1 VTDKQ
6 QIAAARKKAVEG
18 GRLSIDDALALYED
32 NDLLFLADCARRAKE
47 RASGRSVYYTVN
59 RHINLT
65 NICSSNCP
73 LCAFQVEEGDA
84 RGYVLETDD
93 IARILDDA
101 KNVQN
106 LSEIHI
112 VSALHPS
119 KPFSYYV
126 DVVKQVKAAL
136 PDADCKAFTPVEVV
150 NFSKMTGKSIRE
162 VLEILKDAGLDSLPG
177 GGAEILSGRVRQLI
191 CPKKATAAEWVTTMR
206 TAHSLGIR
214 TNASMMY
221 GHIETVRERFE
232 HLATLRAIQ
241 DDTKGFQAFMLFPFH
256 PAHTK
261 LGEEYHLTRVGAWED
276 LKMMALSRLFL
287 DNIAHVKAFWI
298 MMTLPIAEL
307 ALQFGADDLDGTIGE
322 EKIIHAAGAK
332 TQTGITK
339 AKLQSIIREA
349 GYDPVERDTF
359 YRPIHQ
365 PSSLRETSL
374 IHQPPSQ
381 RRKTSSGCFAWPLAA
396 GGVPCTA
403 NQPAQRDF
411 RGCDQNR
418 MTEKEA
424 VELLQHGDVLALGR
438 AADAIRRER
447 YGDTAT
453 FLIDRNINYTN
464 VCQNECRFC
473 AFYCKQDDP
482 RAYLLS
488 TDEILAKCRE
498 TAEAGGTQVMIQ
510 GGLYPGLGLDY
521 YLDMLRAIKRE
532 FPQLV
537 IHSFTATEIQ
547 HFAKEAGLSI
557 RETLLRLQDAGLAS
571 LPGGGAEILD
581 DAVRSRVSPK
591 KISTDD
597 YLDVMRT
604 AHEIGMEST
613 ATMVIGLGET
623 MEQRIASMARI
634 RRLQDE
640 TGGFRAFIMWTFQP
654 GHTALER
661 DGEAG
666 EKVSAIDYMKTLA
679 LSRLFFDNI
688 AHIQG
693 SWVTQGERIGQLTLG
708 FGADDAGSIM
718 LEENV
723 VRAAGTRYDMTENK
737 MVRLIRAAGFTP
749 AQRDTEY
756 HVIRNF

>member
-1 VTDKQ
+1 MQRNRSIASKKCRKYRIEDAGDKVTDRKQ
-6 QIAAARKKAVEG
+6 ITAARQKAAEG
-18 GRLSIDDALALYED
+18 KRLSIDDALALYED

-101 KNVQN
+101 KKVRN

-162 VLEILKDAGLDSLPG
+162 VLEILKNAGLDSLPG
-177 GGAEILSGRVRQLI
+177 GGAEILSDRVRQII

-232 HLATLRAIQ
+232 HLACLRAIQ
-241 DDTKGFQAFMLFPFH
+241 DDTQGFQAFMLFPFH

-359 YRPIHQ
+359 YHAI
-365 PSSLRETSL
+365 SSLP
-374 IHQPPSQ
+374 H
-381 RRKTSSGCFAWPLAA
+381 
-396 GGVPCTA
+396 
-403 NQPAQRDF
+403 
-411 RGCDQNR
+411 
-418 MTEKEA
+418 
-424 VELLQHGDVLALGR
+424 
-438 AADAIRRER
+438 
-447 YGDTAT
+447 
-453 FLIDRNINYTN
+453 
-464 VCQNECRFC
+464 
-473 AFYCKQDDP
+473 
-482 RAYLLS
+482 
-488 TDEILAKCRE
+488 
-498 TAEAGGTQVMIQ
+498 
-510 GGLYPGLGLDY
+510 
-521 YLDMLRAIKRE
+521 
-532 FPQLV
+532 
-537 IHSFTATEIQ
+537 
-547 HFAKEAGLSI
+547 
-557 RETLLRLQDAGLAS
+557 
-571 LPGGGAEILD
+571 
-581 DAVRSRVSPK
+581 
-591 KISTDD
+591 
-597 YLDVMRT
+597 
-604 AHEIGMEST
+604 
-613 ATMVIGLGET
+613 
-623 MEQRIASMARI
+623 
-634 RRLQDE
+634 
-640 TGGFRAFIMWTFQP
+640 
-654 GHTALER
+654 
-661 DGEAG
+661 
-666 EKVSAIDYMKTLA
+666 
-679 LSRLFFDNI
+679 
-688 AHIQG
+688 
-693 SWVTQGERIGQLTLG
+693 
-708 FGADDAGSIM
+708 
-718 LEENV
+718 
-723 VRAAGTRYDMTENK
+723 
-737 MVRLIRAAGFTP
+737 
-749 AQRDTEY
+749 
-756 HVIRNF
+756 